1 MVQAIIQVG
10 GDIGFPGGVLGRMM
24 AVIFLLKVLKYNIC
38 VFWRAFS
45 RVLTPSLPFLGR
57 FVQGARVVVHPLI

>member
-1 MVQAIIQVG
+1 MYLFLVQAIIQVG

-38 VFWRAFS
+38 VFLEGF
-45 RVLTPSLPFLGR
+45 
-57 FVQGARVVVHPLI
+57 